1 MSRSVPKPRARKMVG
16 TGHDVPEATIAT
28 RPDMPEAPDVFAS
41 HPIAQLLGIRLQS
54 ITKKKVRAELPVR
67 PQHMNRSGR
76 VAGGVIMTFADLLGA
91 RGTVANLPPGA
102 RTTTLESKTNFFA
115 AGEGPLM
122 AAESVPLHVGRT
134 TMVWQTTVRNADG
147 RLVAI
152 VTQTQM
158 VLPARTAHEQ
168 TAAEPPAAKRSGAP
182 GRPARST
189 RKRESGNRA
198 GGGNGSPSRI
208 GRG

>member
-1 MSRSVPKPRARKMVG
+1 MSRPAPQRLTPK
-16 TGHDVPEATIAT
+16 E
-28 RPDMPEAPDVFAS
+28 DVFAN

-54 ITKKKVRAELPVR
+54 VARNRVRAELPVL
-67 PQHMNRSGR
+67 PQHMNRGGR

-115 AGEGPLM
+115 AGEGPLLK
-122 AAESVPLHVGRT
+122 AVSIPLHIGRT

-147 RLVAI
+147 RMVAV

-158 VLPARTAHEQ
+158 VLMPRADRPAEAADQAATPAARRDGSA
-168 TAAEPPAAKRSGAP
+168 AAEGTRRGGPAASKRS
-182 GRPARST
+182 AR
-189 RKRESGNRA
+189 RI
-198 GGGNGSPSRI
+198 NGSRTRI
-208 GRG
+208 QRS